1 MVETAIPQRIL
12 IAEDDGIIAARLQS
26 ILTKMGYTV
35 PAVVASGEEAVRQA
49 AEAPP
54 DLALL
59 DIRLAGDMDGI
70 QAGAQMRARWGTPLV
85 YLTAY
90 MDDNLL
96 QRARVT
102 EPYGY
107 LVKPIQDRELRA
119 TIEIALYRHRTDRQ
133 LRESE
138 ERYRAVVSQAVES
151 ILLFDL
157 ETGQLLE
164 ANPACQRLLGY
175 ADQDIPAL
183 SVYDV
188 LAAERAGLERDIAAV
203 VQDRQRALGARQCRR
218 KDGALVD
225 VQASASLIACDGRPA
240 ICLLAHFAQPDP
252 RPLP

>member
-1 MVETAIPQRIL
+1 MTEATTNYHIL

-26 ILTKMGYTV
+26 ILTKMGYIV

-49 AEAPP
+49 AETPP

-70 QAGAQMRARWGTPLV
+70 QAGAQLRARWGIPLV

-96 QRARVT
+96 QRARAT

-138 ERYRAVVSQAVES
+138 ERYRAVVSQALES
-151 ILLFDL
+151 ILLFDV
-157 ETGQLLE
+157 ETGRLLE
-164 ANPACQRLLGY
+164 ANPAFLRLLGY
-175 ADQDIPAL
+175 AAQDIPAL
-183 SVYDV
+183 TVYDV
-188 LAAERAGLERDIAAV
+188 LVHERAGLEQDIAAA
-203 VQDRQRALGARQCRR
+203 VQGRQHLLGARQCRR

-225 VQASASLIACDGRPA
+225 VEASASLIACDGRPA
-240 ICLLAHFAQPDP
+240 ICLLAHAASG
-252 RPLP
+252 RER

>member
-1 MVETAIPQRIL
+1 MAEAATNGRIL
-12 IAEDDGIIAARLQS
+12 IVEDDGIIAARLQS
-26 ILTKMGYTV
+26 ILTRLGYAV
-35 PAVVASGEEAVRQA
+35 AAVVASGEEAIERA
-49 AEAPP
+49 AETPP

-59 DIRLAGDMDGI
+59 DIRLAGAMDGI
-70 QAGAQMRARWGTPLV
+70 QAGAQIRARWGTPLI

-151 ILLFDL
+151 VLLFEV
-157 ETGQLLE
+157 ETGRLLE
-164 ANPACQRLLGY
+164 ANPAFQRLLGY
-175 ADQDIPAL
+175 AAQDIPAL

-188 LAAERAGLERDIAAV
+188 LAHERAGLEQDIAAV
-203 VQDRQRALGARQCRR
+203 VRDRQRVLGARQCRH

-240 ICLLAHFAQPDP
+240 ICLLAHAAGGRKQ
-252 RPLP
+252 

>member
-1 MVETAIPQRIL
+1 MTDETTSIL
-12 IAEDDGIIAARLQS
+12 VAEDDGIIAARLQS
-26 ILTKMGYTV
+26 LLTKLGYTV
-35 PAVVASGEEAVRQA
+35 TAVVASGEEALVRA
-49 AEAPP
+49 AAAPP

-59 DIRLAGDMDGI
+59 DIRLVGDMDGI
-70 QAGAQMRARWGTPLV
+70 QAGGQMRARWGTPLV

-96 QRARVT
+96 QRAKAT

-138 ERYRAVVSQAVES
+138 QRYRAVVSQAAEI

-157 ETGQLLE
+157 GTGRLLE

-175 ADQDIPAL
+175 ADPDIPTL
-183 SVYDV
+183 SIYDI
-188 LAAERAGLERDIAAV
+188 LAHERAGVERDIAAIT
-203 VQDRQRALGARQCRR
+203 QDRQRVLGARQCRR
-218 KDGALVD
+218 KDGALLD
-225 VQASASLIACDGRPA
+225 VQASASLIAWDGRSA
-240 ICLLAHFAQPDP
+240 ICLLAHAAGEGP
-252 RPLP
+252 R

>member
-1 MVETAIPQRIL
+1 MSETTTPQRIL

-26 ILTKMGYTV
+26 ILTKMGYSV
-35 PAVVASGEEAVRQA
+35 PTVVASGEEALRQA

-59 DIRLAGDMDGI
+59 DIRLAGDLDGI
-70 QAGAQMRARWGTPLV
+70 QAGGEMRARWGTPLV

-119 TIEIALYRHRTDRQ
+119 TIEIALYRHRMDRQ

-138 ERYRAVVSQAVES
+138 ERYRAVVSQAIEC
-151 ILLFDL
+151 ILIFDA
-157 ETGQLLE
+157 ETGHLLE
-164 ANPACQRLLGY
+164 ANPAFERLSGY
-175 ADQDIPAL
+175 AAQNIPAL
-183 SVYDV
+183 SIYDV
-188 LAAERAGLERDIAAV
+188 LAHERDGLEQDIAAV
-203 VQDRQRALGARQCRR
+203 VRDRQRVLGARQCRH

-225 VQASASLIACDGRPA
+225 VEASASLIACDGRPA
-240 ICLLAHFAQPDP
+240 ICLVAHAAEAHPT
-252 RPLP
+252 

>member
-1 MVETAIPQRIL
+1 MTEVTTSHRIL

-26 ILTKMGYTV
+26 ILTKLGYTV

-59 DIRLAGDMDGI
+59 DIRLAGDLDGI
-70 QAGAQMRARWGTPLV
+70 QAGAQIRARWGTPLI

-157 ETGQLLE
+157 ETGRLLE

-183 SVYDV
+183 SIYDV
-188 LAAERAGLERDIAAV
+188 LAHERAGLEQDIAAI
-203 VQDRQRALGARQCRR
+203 VQDRQRVLGARQCRH
-218 KDGALVD
+218 KDGGLVD

-240 ICLLAHFAQPDP
+240 ICLLAHAAGGGA
-252 RPLP
+252 

>member
-1 MVETAIPQRIL
+1 MAEAKTSQRIL

-35 PAVVASGEEAVRQA
+35 PTVVASGEEALRQA

-54 DLALL
+54 DLALM

-70 QAGAQMRARWGTPLV
+70 QAGGQMRARWGTPLI

-119 TIEIALYRHRTDRQ
+119 TIEIALYRHHTDRQ

-151 ILLFDL
+151 ILLFEV
-157 ETGQLLE
+157 ETGRLLE
-164 ANPACQRLLGY
+164 ANPAFRRLLGY
-175 ADQDIPAL
+175 ADQDISAL

-188 LAAERAGLERDIAAV
+188 LAYERVDLEQDIAAIV
-203 VQDRQRALGARQCRR
+203 RDRQRVLGQRQCRA

-225 VQASASLIACDGRPA
+225 VEASASLIASDGRPA
-240 ICLLAHFAQPDP
+240 ICLVAHVTKTPPA
-252 RPLP
+252 

>member
-1 MVETAIPQRIL
+1 MAEAATNGRIL
-12 IAEDDGIIAARLQS
+12 IVEDDGIIAARLQS
-26 ILTKMGYTV
+26 ILTRLGYAV
-35 PAVVASGEEAVRQA
+35 AAVVASGEEAIERA
-49 AEAPP
+49 AETPP

-59 DIRLAGDMDGI
+59 DIRLAGAMDGI
-70 QAGAQMRARWGTPLV
+70 QAGAQIRARWGTPLI

-107 LVKPIQDRELRA
+107 LVKPIQDRDLRA

-151 ILLFDL
+151 VLLFEV
-157 ETGQLLE
+157 ETGRLLE
-164 ANPACQRLLGY
+164 ANPAFQRLLGY
-175 ADQDIPAL
+175 AAQDIPAL

-188 LAAERAGLERDIAAV
+188 LAHERAGLEQDIAAI
-203 VQDRQRALGARQCRR
+203 VQDRQRVLGARQCRH
-218 KDGALVD
+218 KDGGLVD
-225 VQASASLIACDGRPA
+225 VEASASLIACDGRPA
-240 ICLLAHFAQPDP
+240 ICLLAHAAGGGA
-252 RPLP
+252 